1 LPPAWITESKERI
14 DIDMLA
20 IKAGQYIEVS
30 TQITGWPTRT
40 AKSPTAR
47 PPTTH
52 SYLFPSISHGL
63 SAQNSVERTIGICR
77 LSRCRTLVRPGCW
90 QVGEPAPLSAGEPS
104 PSPRRGSVPLL
115 RSRPAASP
123 GPGAPKDRGPRRRL
137 SRGIRCRSKP
147 RGSRFPSRRD

>member
-1 LPPAWITESKERI
+1 LKFWNFMTAGGKRIAIIAARWITESKERI

-63 SAQNSVERTIGICR
+63 SA
-77 LSRCRTLVRPGCW
+77 
-90 QVGEPAPLSAGEPS
+90 
-104 PSPRRGSVPLL
+104 
-115 RSRPAASP
+115 
-123 GPGAPKDRGPRRRL
+123 PKTQ
-137 SRGIRCRSKP
+137 
-147 RGSRFPSRRD
+147 